1 MCGICQSRVDG
12 GCEIEV
18 SVTVGIRTR
27 ELEKSLCRRMQYVRL
42 VRRRLRAGT
51 LEPQLKAQ
59 MLYGW
64 KRDAQRHRGCPI
76 TTQPVFALLSCD
88 GARGRK
94 THTPLPELP
103 PEVGSG

>member
-42 VRRRLRAGT
+42 VGGRLRPGT
-51 LEPQLKAQ
+51 LEPQLEAQ
-59 MLYGW
+59 MLHGW
-64 KRDAQRHRGCPI
+64 ADIHDA
-76 TTQPVFALLSCD
+76 
-88 GARGRK
+88 ARVAGRSSRSQ
-94 THTPLPELP
+94 LA
-103 PEVGSG
+103 